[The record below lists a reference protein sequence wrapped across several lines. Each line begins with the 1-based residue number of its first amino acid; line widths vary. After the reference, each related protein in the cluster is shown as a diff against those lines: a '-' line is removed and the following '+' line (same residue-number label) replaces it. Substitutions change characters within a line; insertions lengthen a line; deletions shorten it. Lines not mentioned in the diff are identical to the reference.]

1 MHSKRP
7 GRLALLG
14 LAPVIDGDNGSP
26 PNRTLGAVVLH
37 HFSSQTGRLA
47 FLRLAAVIEG
57 DNGSPP
63 NRVPGAV
70 VLHHLVTS
78 AAKHLPLLYSLLAL
92 SQCSAGPHFYLA
104 SLP

>member
-1 MHSKRP
+1 MHSKPP

-26 PNRTLGAVVLH
+26 PNRRLGAVVLH
-37 HFSSQTGRLA
+37 HFSSQTGRLV
-47 FLRLAAVIEG
+47 FLRLAPVIEG

-63 NRVPGAV
+63 NRGPVGV

-78 AAKHLPLLYSLLAL
+78 ATKHLPVLYS
-92 SQCSAGPHFYLA
+92 
-104 SLP
+104 SLPHS